1 MRTQSLRQF
10 ANRQIKQ
17 DRQGKYLYRKHRA
30 YVIHKMIDDLFV
42 IRQMPPSWQ
51 ALQSEQVH
59 KLVRYWKKQNI
70 NPVTIMR
77 YMTIIRRFL
86 QMNNCPVANI
96 DNQSLE
102 LSRPKTRQKRKKTIS
117 PDIWK
122 SLHDPI
128 ARVIM
133 GLQTEFGLTFKEA
146 ILIKP
151 RIQVREC
158 SIGITRD
165 IAFNSTDRSIP
176 IRTESQKVIIN
187 LFNWLTKQYG
197 NLLQLKSYEEIR
209 IIWRSA
215 LAKHRLSSSKSWRY
229 LYAKQMYEYLLPD
242 YGNYKTC
249 CLIRDE
255 MGIKS
260 RNTLWLYLKN

>member
-1 MRTQSLRQF
+1 
-10 ANRQIKQ
+10 
-17 DRQGKYLYRKHRA
+17 
-30 YVIHKMIDDLFV
+30 
-42 IRQMPPSWQ
+42 
-51 ALQSEQVH
+51 
-59 KLVRYWKKQNI
+59 
-70 NPVTIMR
+70 
-77 YMTIIRRFL
+77 
-86 QMNNCPVANI
+86 NCPVANI

-102 LSRPKTRQKRKKTIS
+102 LSRPKARKKRKKTIS

-151 RIQVREC
+151 HIQVRED
-158 SIGITRD
+158 SLWITRD
-165 IAFNSTDRSIP
+165 IAFNFTDRTIP
-176 IRTESQKVIIN
+176 VRTENQKAVLN
-187 LFNWLTKQYG
+187 LFNWLTQQNG

-209 IIWRSA
+209 IIWRSV

>member
-42 IRQMPPSWQ
+42 IRQVPPSWQ
-51 ALQSEQVH
+51 ALQSEQIH

-86 QMNNCPVANI
+86 QMNDCAIANI
-96 DNQSLE
+96 DNQSLQ
-102 LSRPKTRQKRKKTIS
+102 LSRPIARKKRKKTLS

-122 SLHDPI
+122 SLSDPI

-151 RIQVREC
+151 HIQVRDC
-158 SIGITRD
+158 YIWVTRD
-165 IAFNSTDRSIP
+165 IAFNSSDRTIP
-176 IRTESQKVIIN
+176 VRTKNQKVVLN
-187 LFNWLTKQYG
+187 LFNWLTQQNG
-197 NLLQLKSYEEIR
+197 NLIQLKSYEEIR

-215 LAKHRLSSSKSWRY
+215 LAKHRLSSTKSWHY
-229 LYAKQMYEYLLPD
+229 LYAKQMYSHLLPE
-242 YGNYKTC
+242 YENYKAC
-249 CLIRDE
+249 WLIRDE

-260 RNTLWLYLKN
+260 RNTLWLYLKE

>member
-10 ANRQIKQ
+10 ANRQIKL

-30 YVIHKMIDDLFV
+30 YVIRKMIDDLFV
-42 IRQMPPSWQ
+42 IRQVPPSWQ

-59 KLVRYWKKQNI
+59 KLVRYWKKQNV

-86 QMNNCPVANI
+86 QMNDCSVANI

-102 LSRPKTRQKRKKTIS
+102 LSRPKARKKIIP
-117 PDIWK
+117 PDFWR
-122 SLHDPI
+122 SLNDPL

-176 IRTESQKVIIN
+176 IRTESQKAVLN

-209 IIWRSA
+209 IIWRTQ
-215 LAKHRLSSSKSWRY
+215 LAKHRLSSTKSWRY
-229 LYAKQMYEYLLPD
+229 LYAKQMYSSLLPEC
-242 YGNYKTC
+242 GNYKTC
-249 CLIRDE
+249 LLIRDE

-260 RNTLWLYLKN
+260 RNTLWVYLKD

>member
-10 ANRQIKQ
+10 ANLQIKQ

-30 YVIHKMIDDLFV
+30 YIIHKMIDDLYV
-42 IRQMPPSWQ
+42 IRQIPPSWQ

-86 QMNNCPVANI
+86 RMSDCPISNI
-96 DNQSLE
+96 DNQSLD
-102 LSRPKTRQKRKKTIS
+102 LTRPKARKKRKKIIS

-151 RIQVREC
+151 HIHASEC
-158 SIGITRD
+158 SLWITRE
-165 IAFNSTDRSIP
+165 IAFNSSDRKIP
-176 IRTESQKVIIN
+176 VRTENQTVVIN
-187 LFNWLTKQYG
+187 LFNWLTQQNG
-197 NLLQLKSYEEIR
+197 NLIQLKSYEEIR

-215 LAKHRLSSSKSWRY
+215 LAKHRLSSTKSWRY
-229 LYAKQMYEYLLPD
+229 LYAKQMYSYLLPE
-242 YGNYKTC
+242 YENYKTC
-249 CLIRDE
+249 LLIRDE
-255 MGIKS
+255 MGLKS
-260 RNTLWLYLKN
+260 RNTLWLYLKD

>member
-30 YVIHKMIDDLFV
+30 YVIHKMIDDLFD
-42 IRQMPPSWQ
+42 IRQIPPSWQ

-86 QMNNCPVANI
+86 QMNNCPIANI

-102 LSRPKTRQKRKKTIS
+102 LSRPKTRKKRKKTIS

-122 SLHDPI
+122 LLHDPI
-128 ARVIM
+128 ARVITSQRT
-133 GLQTEFGLTFKEA
+133 LSLDN
-146 ILIKP
+146 P
-151 RIQVREC
+151 RYC
-158 SIGITRD
+158 
-165 IAFNSTDRSIP
+165 F
-176 IRTESQKVIIN
+176 
-187 LFNWLTKQYG
+187 
-197 NLLQLKSYEEIR
+197 
-209 IIWRSA
+209 
-215 LAKHRLSSSKSWRY
+215 
-229 LYAKQMYEYLLPD
+229 
-242 YGNYKTC
+242 
-249 CLIRDE
+249 
-255 MGIKS
+255 
-260 RNTLWLYLKN
+260 

>member
-42 IRQMPPSWQ
+42 IRQVPPSWQ
-51 ALQSEQVH
+51 ALQSEQIH

-86 QMNNCPVANI
+86 QMNDCAIANI

-102 LSRPKTRQKRKKTIS
+102 LSRPIIRKKRKKIIS

-122 SLHDPI
+122 SLQDPI

-133 GLQTEFGLTFKEA
+133 GLQSEFGLTFKEA

-151 RIQVREC
+151 HIQVREC
-158 SIGITRD
+158 SIWVTRD
-165 IAFNSTDRSIP
+165 IAFNSSDRTIP
-176 IRTESQKVIIN
+176 VRTKNQKVVLN
-187 LFNWLTKQYG
+187 LFNWLTQQNG
-197 NLLQLKSYEEIR
+197 NLLQLKSYEVIR

-215 LAKHRLSSSKSWRY
+215 LAKHRLSSTKSWRY
-229 LYAKQMYEYLLPD
+229 LYAKQMYSHLLPE
-242 YGNYKTC
+242 YGNYKAC
-249 CLIRDE
+249 WLIRDE

-260 RNTLWLYLKN
+260 RNTLWLYLKE

>member
-86 QMNNCPVANI
+86 QMNDCPITNI
-96 DNQSLE
+96 DNQSLV
-102 LSRPKTRQKRKKTIS
+102 LSRPKARKKRKKTIP

-122 SLHDPI
+122 SLNDPI

-176 IRTESQKVIIN
+176 VRTENQKVVLN

-215 LAKHRLSSSKSWRY
+215 LSKHRLSSTKSWRY
-229 LYAKQMYEYLLPD
+229 LYAKQMYSYLLPD
-242 YGNYKTC
+242 NGNYKTC
-249 CLIRDE
+249 LLIRDE

-260 RNTLWLYLKN
+260 RNTLWLYLND

>member
-10 ANRQIKQ
+10 ANRQIKM

-42 IRQMPPSWQ
+42 IRQ
-51 ALQSEQVH
+51 ALQSEQIH
-59 KLVRYWKKQNI
+59 KLVRHWKKQDI

-86 QMNNCPVANI
+86 QMSDCSIANI
-96 DNQSLE
+96 DNQSLG
-102 LSRPKTRQKRKKTIS
+102 LVRPKARNKRKKIIA

-122 SLHDPI
+122 SFNDPV

-133 GLQTEFGLTFKEA
+133 GLQTKFGLTFKEA

-151 RIQVREC
+151 RIQVRED
-158 SIGITRD
+158 SLWITRD
-165 IAFNSTDRSIP
+165 IAFNSTDRVIP
-176 IRTESQKVIIN
+176 IRTENQQAVLH
-187 LFNWLTKQYG
+187 LFNWLVQNHG
-197 NLLQLKSYEEIR
+197 NLLQIKSYEALR
-209 IIWRSA
+209 IIWRST
-215 LAKHRLSSSKSWRY
+215 LTPYRLSTTKSWRY
-229 LYAKQMYEYLLPD
+229 LYAKQMHAFLLPE
-242 YGNYKTC
+242 YENYKTC
-249 CLIRDE
+249 LMLRDE

>member
-10 ANRQIKQ
+10 ANRYIKL

-30 YVIHKMIDDLFV
+30 YVIRKMIDDLFV
-42 IRQMPPSWQ
+42 IRQVPPSWQ
-51 ALQSEQVH
+51 ALQSEQIH

-86 QMNNCPVANI
+86 QMNDCSVADI

-102 LSRPKTRQKRKKTIS
+102 LSRPKTRKKRKKTIP

-146 ILIKP
+146 ILIKSH
-151 RIQVREC
+151 IQVREG
-158 SIGITRD
+158 SLWITRD

-176 IRTESQKVIIN
+176 IRTESQKAVLN

-215 LAKHRLSSSKSWRY
+215 LAKHCLSSSKSWRY
-229 LYAKQMYEYLLPD
+229 LYAKQMYAYLLPN
-242 YGNYKTC
+242 YGNYKIC
-249 CLIRDE
+249 WLIRDE